1 MAALRNGS
9 CSLLKALLTGLLAFA
24 PAGFAQSTF
33 GTFVGTIHDPSGGV
47 VTACKVTAENTATA
61 AKRSATTDAKGT
73 YSIVNLEP
81 GTYEIT
87 MEMPGFNEAV
97 FRNMDPQSRETVR
110 VDGLLTIGSQNSSVS
125 VSTMSEA
132 PISTEVSNIA
142 ESKLGRELTDLP
154 VAIGSRASGSTNAF
168 TTLTTQPGVEI
179 DNSGNLSVAGSS
191 RACCG

>member
-1 MAALRNGS
+1 M
-9 CSLLKALLTGLLAFA
+9 
-24 PAGFAQSTF
+24 
-33 GTFVGTIHDPSGGV
+33 
-47 VTACKVTAENTATA
+47 
-61 AKRSATTDAKGT
+61 
-73 YSIVNLEP
+73 NLEP

-97 FRNMDPQSRETVR
+97 FRNMGLQSRETMR

-191 RACCG
+191 RACCR